1 MTTVRLDGKVALI
14 SGGARGQ
21 GAAAA
26 RAFTREGAQVVIG
39 DILDDDGKQLADEI
53 GEAALYVHLD
63 VTREDDW
70 AGAVEE
76 GERNYGRIDV
86 LLNNAGIL
94 KFAKLTDMT
103 LEEYMHVVNV
113 NQTGV
118 FLGMRAVAPAM
129 KKAGGGSIINVSSVE
144 GLRGSPG
151 LVAYVASKFAVRGMT
166 KAAAVELGRDGIRV
180 NSIHPGI
187 VDTPMTRNV
196 GLEGM
201 DLDALFSSIP
211 LRRAGVPEDI
221 VAMAVFL
228 ASDDSAYCTGAEFV
242 VDGGATA
249 FIGWGGHIPRPHD
262 RPK

>member
-1 MTTVRLDGKVALI
+1 MTTGRLDGKVALI

-26 RAFTREGAQVVIG
+26 RAFTREGAKVVIG
-39 DILDDDGKQLADEI
+39 DILDEDGKQLAEEI
-53 GEAALYVHLD
+53 GEDALYFRLD

-76 GERNYGRIDV
+76 GERLFGRIDV

-94 KFAKLTDMT
+94 KFAKLADMT
-103 LEEYMHVVNV
+103 LEEYMQVVNV

-118 FLGMRAVAPAM
+118 FLGMRAVVAAM

-187 VDTPMTRNV
+187 VDTPMTRGV
-196 GLEGM
+196 GLAGM

-221 VAMAVFL
+221 VAMAIFL

-249 FIGWGGHIPRPHD
+249 FIGWGGHIPRS
-262 RPK
+262 R